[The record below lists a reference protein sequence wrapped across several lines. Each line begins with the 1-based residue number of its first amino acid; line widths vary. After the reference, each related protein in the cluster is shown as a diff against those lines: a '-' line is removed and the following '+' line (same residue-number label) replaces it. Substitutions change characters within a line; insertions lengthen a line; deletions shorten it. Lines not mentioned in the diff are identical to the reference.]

1 MNVSEIKKL
10 KVAKVMTQQS
20 LLFFTRYFFKKRFH
34 RKFVINEHHKII
46 CDALEKVIKGEL
58 TRLIINIA
66 PRYGKTEVAVK
77 NMVAHCLGLNPS
89 AKFIH
94 LSYSDDL
101 ALDNSEEIKDII
113 TSDYYQELYPEVQLK
128 KDSKSKKKWYTTAG
142 GGVYATSA
150 SGQVTGFGAGKVDEE
165 LEGEDISE
173 FISWIEKKEDFGGAI
188 IIDDPIKPDDAD
200 SETQRNKVN
209 NKFDSTIRNRVN
221 SRNTPIIVI
230 MQRLHETDLAGY
242 LIEQEPDD
250 WHVISLPCIYKEE
263 NEEKSLWEF
272 KHTLDELY
280 KLKKINPV
288 VFERQYMQNPMP
300 FEGILFPYQS
310 MKRFSMKNFNAYN
323 AEGKIGFIDT
333 ADKGKDSYSMPV
345 AYIFNTT
352 DKIEVYITKVIFT
365 TDTLKVT
372 QPRTIELINSE
383 NLDYTYVETNKEGT
397 VYYNNLKEGCPN
409 NIIIGILAKSK
420 KETRILMQSGYISEF
435 YFLEDDEQDDEY
447 RAFFRQLTHY
457 MKEVENQPDDAPDS
471 LAGLSKA
478 IRVKFG
484 HLINI

>member
-1 MNVSEIKKL
+1 MLTESEIKIL
-10 KVAKVMTQQS
+10 KVAKVKTQKS
-20 LLFFTRYFFKKRFH
+20 LLFYTRYFFKKRFN
-34 RKFVINEHHKII
+34 RKFIVNTHHEII
-46 CDALEKVIKGEL
+46 CNALEKVISGEL
-58 TRLIINIA
+58 KRLIINIA

-77 NMVAHCLGLNPS
+77 NMISHCLALNAS

-113 TSDYYQELYPEVQLK
+113 LSDSYQELFPNVQLK

-165 LEGEDISE
+165 EENDMEE
-173 FISWIEKKEDFGGAI
+173 FLTSIEQKEEFGGAI

-221 SRNTPIIVI
+221 SPKNTPIIII
-230 MQRLHETDLAGY
+230 MQRLHEDDLAGY
-242 LIEQEPDD
+242 VTKQEPDD
-250 WHVISLPCIYKEE
+250 WHVISLPCIKDDEA
-263 NEEKSLWEF
+263 LWEF
-272 KHTLDELY
+272 KHSVEDLN

-300 FEGILFPYQS
+300 LEGVLFPYNKLQ
-310 MKRFSMKNFNAYN
+310 RFSLKKFNN
-323 AEGKIGFIDT
+323 QNVEGKIAFIDA
-333 ADKGKDSYSMPV
+333 ADKGKDFYSMPV
-345 AYIFNTT
+345 AYICNTGY
-352 DKIEVYITKVIFT
+352 KLEVYIVRALFT
-365 TDTLKVT
+365 QDNLTIT
-372 QPRTIELINSE
+372 QPRTIEIIQSE
-383 NLDYTYVETNKEGT
+383 NLDYTYLETNKEGSI
-397 VYYNNLKEGCPN
+397 YYSNLREACPN
-409 NIIIGILAKSK
+409 NIIIGIIAKGK
-420 KETRILMQSGYISEF
+420 KETRILMQSGYIMDF

-447 RAFFRQLTHY
+447 RKFFYQLTHY

-478 IRVKFG
+478 IRIKFG
-484 HLINI
+484 HLIKF